1 MQEGLDSLQAKKIQL
16 VGISYDKVDQLAK
29 FTKRKKINFPLLS
42 DPDSSTIKA
51 FHLLNKEA
59 HGIAIGV
66 PYPGTFILDKQ
77 GTIRAKLFYQGYR
90 RRHTSMDILQAI
102 RNIR

>member
-1 MQEGLDSLQAKKIQL
+1 MIRAFFYRSTSAASILADA
-16 VGISYDKVDQLAK
+16 SYDLEML
-29 FTKRKKINFPLLS
+29 P
-42 DPDSSTIKA
+42 
-51 FHLLNKEA
+51 
-59 HGIAIGV
+59 
-66 PYPGTFILDKQ
+66 PGTFILDKQ